1 MSDLSIPLR
10 RLLDESAIRNVIA
23 RFADA
28 AIRADYEAFRS
39 VWALDANWTIGT
51 PAKAQAHGVD
61 DIVALYQRLRSNKDF
76 FVQFALPGV
85 IDIDGDTATAS
96 CVCYEAARG
105 GTTVFYRT
113 HCLVTDRLQ
122 RAGDGWVFTSR
133 TFQYV
138 WLDTSPFTGD
148 GFDLPPAPVA

>member
-1 MSDLSIPLR
+1 VR
-10 RLLDESAIRNVIA
+10 RPIVPARTRNAIASTRP
-23 RFADA
+23 A
-28 AIRADYEAFRS
+28 APR
-39 VWALDANWTIGT
+39 
-51 PAKAQAHGVD
+51 
-61 DIVALYQRLRSNKDF
+61 NKDF

-148 GFDLPPAPVA
+148 GFDLPPAPGV